1 LAVQKLNEN
10 PIKTVVELIL
20 KNRSYADDV
29 RKDDIIFE
37 IIKWQRLD
45 RKNAEPVFQAMLKLG
60 LDSCTNSPSLDP
72 NDSRFDGVIQYN
84 VCKFAVMRN
93 YFTEKQVKQF
103 QDRAKRPRNRR

>member
-1 LAVQKLNEN
+1 MAVQKLNQQ

-20 KNRSYADDV
+20 KNRSFADDV

-60 LDSCTNSPSLDP
+60 LDSCTDSPSLDP
-72 NDSRFDGVIQYN
+72 NNSMFDGVIHYN

-103 QDRAKRPRNRR
+103 QSQAKIPGNRR